1 MSIIY
6 YNELGWR
13 VKNEFVFVYYLEFIL
28 LLFNFLFYLLIFEGD
43 CMLFLMI
50 NGIMGDVYILVIFD
64 RDDYF
69 NLLYI
74 GWCNVIIKVCLMF
87 YILMFLVY
95 CRGYIFLIWMVF
107 ESYFE
112 FILLFI
118 NKFFMF

>member
-43 CMLFLMI
+43 CMLYLMI
-50 NGIMGDVYILVIFD
+50 NRIMGEVYILVIFD

-69 NLLYI
+69 NLL
-74 GWCNVIIKVCLMF
+74 
-87 YILMFLVY
+87 
-95 CRGYIFLIWMVF
+95 
-107 ESYFE
+107 
-112 FILLFI
+112 
-118 NKFFMF
+118 

>member
-13 VKNEFVFVYYLEFIL
+13 VKKDFVFVYYLEFIL

-43 CMLFLMI
+43 CMLYLMI
-50 NGIMGDVYILVIFD
+50 NGIIGEVYILVIFD

-87 YILMFLVY
+87 YIFCL
-95 CRGYIFLIWMVF
+95 
-107 ESYFE
+107 
-112 FILLFI
+112 
-118 NKFFMF
+118 KFWSF